1 MTKPPRHQAPCGDP
15 PPGSPLPGS
24 PPPADPLPV
33 GAPPSDALLADA
45 PVVDG
50 WLWPPEAPRPDAFA
64 ETPAGQVRVR
74 APIPAAGLAE
84 ALLSALRAASRR
96 LAARPVQQI
105 ATALAS
111 AGGALVRRLDDD
123 VLREVAAN
131 AALSPAMARE
141 VVEGVA
147 EAWTPRALDRLLRAE
162 FPDPRALDGFTPD
175 GHRAVRAAA
184 PCTTLHIG
192 SGTVPGVTVTSMI
205 RALLVKSAVLAKPG
219 AGDVALSVRFAW
231 ALREADPLVGTAAAV
246 HYWPG
251 GDPAHDAWERALL
264 HGADQAVVHGAD
276 AAIES
281 VRARAPA
288 TTRLVEHSHR
298 LGVAV
303 VDPARAPDSAAQA
316 ARAAALCDQRG
327 CVSAHLFLVL
337 ASQEEAA
344 RWCSAL
350 AARLADLHDALPP
363 AAADAGTLSALHQ
376 LRGRLAMKRAASGA
390 VQLWTPHSPSP
401 TSREPNPARARCVAG
416 ATPQL
421 PSIRGVP
428 GWTVVLATMEEFEPV
443 GSRTA
448 WVVPAPD
455 LQACLEALGPISPA
469 LQTVGLAGTLDE
481 PAGAPDEPVSESDEP
496 VGESDEP
503 VGESRFVE
511 SLAALG
517 ATRIVPLSE
526 MPFPDATWLHDG
538 ARPLGELVRW
548 TEARSGGA
556 E

>member
-1 MTKPPRHQAPCGDP
+1 MTTPPRHQASRADP
-15 PPGSPLPGS
+15 RLGNPPFTDLPLGRPPLP
-24 PPPADPLPV
+24 DPLPAS
-33 GAPPSDALLADA
+33 APPSEASLADA

-50 WLWPPEAPRPDAFA
+50 WLWPPDAPRPNAFA

-74 APIPAAGLAE
+74 APVPAAGLAE
-84 ALLSALRAASRR
+84 ALLSPLRAASRR
-96 LAARPVQQI
+96 LATRPVRQI

-111 AGGALVRRLDDD
+111 AAGALVRQLDDD
-123 VLREVAAN
+123 ALREVAAN
-131 AALSPAMARE
+131 AALSTAMARE

-184 PCTTLHIG
+184 PGTTLHIG
-192 SGTVPGVTVTSMI
+192 SGTVPGATVTSMI

-219 AGDVALSVRFAW
+219 AGDVALSVRFAR
-231 ALREADPLVGTAAAV
+231 ALREADPLVGAAAAV

-288 TTRLVEHSHR
+288 ATRLVEHSHR

-303 VDPARAPDSAAQA
+303 VDPARAPDSAAHA
-316 ARAAALCDQRG
+316 ARAVALCDQRG

-337 ASQEEAA
+337 ASPEEAA

-350 AARLADLHDALPP
+350 AARLAALHDALPP

-376 LRGRLAMKRAASGA
+376 LHGRLAMKRAASGA
-390 VQLWTPHSPSP
+390 LQLWTPRNPPSP
-401 TSREPNPARARCVAG
+401 TSQELDPAQTRRAAG
-416 ATPQL
+416 NTPML
-421 PSIRGVP
+421 PSVRGVP
-428 GWTVVLATMEEFEPV
+428 SWTVVLATMEEFEPV

-448 WVVPAPD
+448 WVVPVPD
-455 LQACLEALGPISPA
+455 LPACLEALGPISPA
-469 LQTVGLAGTLDE
+469 LQTVGLAGTPDE
-481 PAGAPDEPVSESDEP
+481 PAGAPDKPVRESEEPVR
-496 VGESDEP
+496 
-503 VGESRFVE
+503 ESRFVE